1 MSQSIH
7 DLADRPDAPAD
18 AHMGQADVYPCREPM
33 DEPERVQ
40 DNGQAPGLAARR
52 FGQVLSITS
61 EHIEEYE
68 RLHQAVWPTV
78 LATIHACNIRNYSIF
93 RYEHLLFAYFE
104 YVGDDYEADMA
115 KMAGDPTMQEWWSVC
130 EPLQDPLPQRIPGE
144 WWMTLHEVFHTE

>member
-7 DLADRPDAPAD
+7 DLAARPDAPAG
-18 AHMGQADVYPCREPM
+18 AHLGQADPYRGRELM
-33 DEPERVQ
+33 GEPKSVQ
-40 DNGQAPGLAARR
+40 DNEQAPAPAVHR
-52 FGQVLSITS
+52 FGQVLGITV

-68 RLHQAVWPTV
+68 RLHRAVWPTV

-104 YVGDDYEADMA
+104 YVGDDYETDMA

-130 EPLQDPLPQRIPGE
+130 EPLQDPMPQRAPGE
-144 WWMTLHEVFHTE
+144 WWMTLREVFHTE